1 MEEKKLLRILLVED
15 SDNDAQLLLREIR
28 RAGYQIEY
36 TRVETAEA
44 LKRNLAERQWDVVL
58 CDYSLPHLDAP
69 HALEIVKGT
78 GLDLPFIIVSGT
90 IGEDSAV
97 TALKAGAHDFIIKGK
112 YARLGPA
119 LEREMREAQIR
130 QERKRAEEAL
140 REKEHLLSE
149 AQRIGHIG
157 SWSLDIPSDTMQF
170 TDEMYQLLDVTPEEF
185 QHNTQGLL
193 NVIYT
198 EDRPLAGK
206 WIGEVKTGRS
216 TKELDLRIFRS
227 NGELRYLHCRGAVLF
242 DDHGVPKRFIAT
254 AQDISERK
262 LSEIQI
268 RQQISRLTALRTID
282 QAITSSFDLRFT
294 LDLFLSQVITQLQ
307 VDAASI
313 LILDAAGQS
322 LAYRATRGFR
332 NPAIKSAELSLAKSL
347 AGKAVMEHH
356 LIHLE
361 NLMDQQNFAAMNA
374 MQIGEGFVSYSAVP
388 LIARGKVQGVLEVF
402 HRAAF
407 QPYPEWTDFLETLAG
422 QAAIA
427 IDNATLFDNLQKTN
441 IELQQSY
448 DATIEGWSHALDL
461 RDRETEGH
469 TRRVTEMALEL
480 ARMMAIHEEKLVHM
494 RRGGLLHDI
503 GKLGVPDSI
512 LLKAGP
518 LTEEEWQIMKMHPQL
533 AYDWLAPIP
542 YLREAV
548 EIPYCHHEK
557 WDGTGYPRGLKEEAI
572 PLTSRIFAV
581 ADVWDAVTSDRSYRQ
596 AWSHEQTIEYIRQ
609 NSGLHFDPDVVEVFL
624 KNIPSLILHH

>member
-15 SDNDAQLLLREIR
+15 SDNDAQLLLREVR

-44 LKRNLAERQWDVVL
+44 LKGNLADRQWDVVL

-119 LEREMREAQIR
+119 LEREMREARVR

-157 SWSLDIPSDTMQF
+157 SWSLEIPSDTMQF

-193 NVIYT
+193 NVIYA
-198 EDRPLAGK
+198 EDRPLAAQ
-206 WIGEVKTGRS
+206 WMEEVKTGRS

-227 NGELRYLHCRGAVLF
+227 NGELRYIHYRGAVLF
-242 DDHGVPKRFIAT
+242 DDRGAPKRFVAT

-313 LILDAAGQS
+313 LILDATGQS
-322 LAYRATRGFR
+322 LEYRATRGFR
-332 NPAIKSAELSLAKSL
+332 NPALKSVELSLAKSL
-347 AGKAVMEHH
+347 AGRAVMERH
-356 LIHLE
+356 LIHIE
-361 NLMDQQNFAAMNA
+361 NLMDQQNFAATNA

-402 HRAAF
+402 HRTGF

-480 ARMMAIHEEKLVHM
+480 ARMMGIHEEKLVHM

-512 LLKAGP
+512 LLKAGS
-518 LTEEEWQIMKMHPQL
+518 LTEEEWQVMKMHPQL

-557 WDGTGYPRGLKEEAI
+557 WDGSGYPRGLKEETI

-596 AWSHEQTIEYIRQ
+596 AWSHQQAIDYIRQ
-609 NSGLHFDPDVVEVFL
+609 NSELHFDPNVVEVFL
-624 KNIPSLILHH
+624 KNIPSLLLRH